1 MFRWIYISYM
11 SFLNAKDRQS
21 QGTGELPGL
30 GEFGMMDF
38 LATLKDEGNTGS
50 EDNMGIDDV
59 REEES

>member
-1 MFRWIYISYM
+1 M

-21 QGTGELPGL
+21 QGTEELPGM